1 MGRRRTRP
9 APKKEQT
16 MSTFTL
22 TSQTYRRQAEASLPI
37 AMTQVLALAGSWY
50 QRARQRRQL
59 AELSDRQLADIGINR
74 AEACAE
80 AGKPFWQE

>member
-1 MGRRRTRP
+1 
-9 APKKEQT
+9 

-22 TSQTYRRQAEASLPI
+22 TYGRHSDASLPI
-37 AMTQVLALAGSWY
+37 SMAQVLALAGSWH

-59 AELSDRQLADIGINR
+59 VELSDRQLADIGISR
-74 AEACAE
+74 VEACAE

>member
-1 MGRRRTRP
+1 
-9 APKKEQT
+9 

-22 TSQTYRRQAEASLPI
+22 TYGRHADASQPI
-37 AMTQVLALAGSWY
+37 STAQVLAMAGIWH

-59 AELSDRQLADIGINR
+59 AELSDRQLADIGISR

-80 AGKPFWQE
+80 AEKPFWQA